1 MAFTPFHNLR
11 GATVQD
17 NELVAI
23 GDIPKKGIKSLQIS
37 NVHTAAATIDLYIF
51 KDSTDTTSAETIYN
65 LTQIIIP
72 SGVSLFLN
80 EEEIYF
86 DNNTYSFGR
95 NYANAGTQTATYIN
109 GGYTYIDNTE

>member
-51 KDSTDTTSAETIYN
+51 KDSTDTTPAVTTYILN
-65 LTQIIIP
+65 QVVIP
-72 SGVSLFLN
+72 DGVSLFLN

-86 DNNTYSFGR
+86 DNNVYSLYMNIGSSDK
-95 NYANAGTQTATYIN
+95 
-109 GGYTYIDNTE
+109 IDVVIKK

>member
-37 NVHTAAATIDLYIF
+37 NVHTAEATIDLYIF
-51 KDSTDTTSAETIYN
+51 KDSTDTTAAETIYILN
-65 LTQIIIP
+65 QIVIP

-80 EEEIYF
+80 EEEIYS
-86 DNNTYSFGR
+86 DNNIYSLYMNIGSSDK
-95 NYANAGTQTATYIN
+95 
-109 GGYTYIDNTE
+109 IDVVIKK

>member
-1 MAFTPFHNLR
+1 MAFTPFYNLR

-23 GDIPKKGIKSLQIS
+23 GDIPKKGIRSLQIS
-37 NVHTAAATIDLYIF
+37 NVHTAEATIDLYIF
-51 KDSTDTTSAETIYN
+51 KDSTDTTAAETIYILN
-65 LTQIIIP
+65 QIVIP

-86 DNNTYSFGR
+86 DNNIYSLYMNIGSSDK
-95 NYANAGTQTATYIN
+95 
-109 GGYTYIDNTE
+109 IDVVIKK

>member
-37 NVHTAAATIDLYIF
+37 NVKADASATVDLYIF
-51 KDSTDTTSAETIYN
+51 KDSTDVTSAQTVYILN
-65 LTQIIIP
+65 QVVIP
-72 SGVSLFLN
+72 IGVSLFLN
-80 EEEIYF
+80 EDEIYF
-86 DNNTYSFGR
+86 DNNVYSLYMNIGSSD
-95 NYANAGTQTATYIN
+95 TVDVVIKK
-109 GGYTYIDNTE
+109 

>member
-51 KDSTDTTSAETIYN
+51 KDSTDTTVAQTVYILN
-65 LTQIIIP
+65 QVVIP
-72 SGVSLFLN
+72 NGVSLFLN
-80 EEEIYF
+80 EHEVYF
-86 DNNTYSFGR
+86 DNNVYSLYMNVGSSD
-95 NYANAGTQTATYIN
+95 TVDVVIKK
-109 GGYTYIDNTE
+109 

>member
-51 KDSTDTTSAETIYN
+51 KDSTDATAAETIYILN
-65 LTQIIIP
+65 QIIIP

-86 DNNTYSFGR
+86 DNNAYSLYMNIGSSDK
-95 NYANAGTQTATYIN
+95 
-109 GGYTYIDNTE
+109 IDVVIKK

>member
-37 NVHTAAATIDLYIF
+37 NVHTALATIDLYIF
-51 KDSTDTTSAETIYN
+51 KDSTDATVVETIYILN
-65 LTQIIIP
+65 QIIIP

-86 DNNTYSFGR
+86 DNNVYSLYMNIGSSDK
-95 NYANAGTQTATYIN
+95 
-109 GGYTYIDNTE
+109 IDVVIKK